1 VRVLILHSDVP
12 PDAPADEQDTLYTAE
27 AVREALVGRGH
38 QAEMAAFAPRPDH
51 LRALLDRSKPNS
63 VFNLVEAVWGLGQFA
78 IVAAQLLEMA
88 GVPFTGTP
96 GGAMALA
103 GDKPLTKSFLRTL
116 GLPTADWSVGPEWKG
131 LEASRQYVV
140 KHATEDASIG
150 LDDASVVSGR
160 EVPARA
166 AESAKRWGGRWF
178 AEAYLPGREF
188 NVSAIEVDGRPL
200 VLPVPEM
207 RFHNWE
213 AGRVRIV
220 GYAAKWDEDSSD
232 LDNTRRDFA
241 LAPGDA
247 SLAEELR
254 GLVEQCWIRFGMRG
268 FARVDF
274 RLDENGRP
282 TILELNPNPCLE
294 PGAGLAA
301 AAREIGLDYA
311 ALVETILN
319 AACRS

>member
-1 VRVLILHSDVP
+1 MRVLILHSDVA

-27 AVREALVGRGH
+27 AVREALSGLGYT
-38 QAEMAAFAPRPDH
+38 AEMAAFAPRPDH
-51 LRALLDRSKPNS
+51 LRALLDKTKPDT

-103 GDKPLTKSFLRTL
+103 GDKPLTKSLLRRL
-116 GLPTADWSVGPEWKG
+116 DLPTADWSVGPEWRG
-131 LEASRQYVV
+131 LDPKRTYVV

-150 LDDASVVSGR
+150 LDDNAVVSGR

-166 AESAKRWGGRWF
+166 AASAERWGGRWF

-188 NVSAIEVDGRPL
+188 NVSAIEVEGRPL

-220 GYAAKWDEDSSD
+220 GYAAKWDEASSD
-232 LDNTRRDFA
+232 LDNTQRDFA
-241 LAPGDA
+241 LAPSDA
-247 SLAEELR
+247 ALAEELR
-254 GLVEQCWIRFGMRG
+254 ALVEQCWILFGMRG

-274 RLDENGRP
+274 RLDADGRP
-282 TILELNPNPCLE
+282 MILELNPNPCLE

-301 AAREIGLDYA
+301 AAAQTGRDYP
-311 ALVETILN
+311 ALVETILK
-319 AACRS
+319 AACRN

>member
-1 VRVLILHSDVP
+1 MRVLILHSDVP

-27 AVREALVGRGH
+27 AVREALSGLGH
-38 QAEMAAFAPRPDH
+38 AAEMAAFAPRPDH
-51 LRALLDRSKPNS
+51 LRALLDETRPDT

-103 GDKPLTKSFLRTL
+103 GDKPLTKSLLRRL
-116 GLPTADWSVGPEWKG
+116 GLPTADWSVGPEWRG
-131 LEASRQYVV
+131 LDPERIYVV
-140 KHATEDASIG
+140 KHATEDASTG
-150 LDDASVVSGR
+150 LDDNAVVCGR

-166 AESAKRWGGRWF
+166 TESAKRWGGRWF

-188 NVSAIEVDGRPL
+188 NVSAIEVEGRPL

-220 GYAAKWDEDSSD
+220 GYAAKWDEASSD
-232 LDNTRRDFA
+232 LDNTQRDFA

-247 SLAEELR
+247 ALAEELR
-254 GLVEQCWIRFGMRG
+254 GLVEQCWSLFGMRG

-274 RLDENGRP
+274 RLDADGRP
-282 TILELNPNPCLE
+282 MILELNPNPCLE

-301 AAREIGLDYA
+301 AAAQTGLDYP
-311 ALVETILN
+311 ALVETILK
-319 AACRS
+319 AACRN

>member
-1 VRVLILHSDVP
+1 MRVLVLHSDVA

-27 AVREALVGRGH
+27 AVREALAGRGH

-51 LRALLDRSKPNS
+51 LRALLDRFKPDS

-150 LDDASVVSGR
+150 LDDASVVMGR
-160 EVPARA
+160 EAARERA
-166 AESAKRWGGRWF
+166 DFCQREFGGRWF
-178 AEAYLPGREF
+178 AEAYVEGREF
-188 NVSAIEVDGRPL
+188 NISVLEQKGQPR

-207 RFHNWE
+207 LFNNWDE
-213 AGRVRIV
+213 TRPRIV
-220 GYAAKWDEDSSD
+220 SYDAKWTERSSD
-232 LDNTRRDFA
+232 YNETTRQFRSEMDDPVLYNKLTA
-241 LAPGDA
+241 LSEAA
-247 SLAEELR
+247 WRLFCLK
-254 GLVEQCWIRFGMRG
+254 G
-268 FARVDF
+268 FARIDF
-274 RLDENGRP
+274 RVSKAGEP
-282 TILELNPNPCLE
+282 FILEINPNPCLE
-294 PGAGLAA
+294 PGSGFAA
-301 AAREIGLDYA
+301 AAEQAGMSYA
-311 ALVETILN
+311 EVIERIVK
-319 AACRS
+319 AAF